1 MSNLVQLSSPPTGEL
16 SLGAAQSRHNKLIS
30 FVVHQLQDK
39 VDYGTIQGCGTKP
52 FLFKPGA
59 EKIATLLGFSI
70 NLERTG
76 SVEHYTGFPGG
87 AGEPFFKYDY
97 IATVRDRQ
105 GIPLA
110 NCEGTCNSWEKKYR
124 YRAGNRSC
132 PQCGNTETLLKSKGK
147 PEWFCWSKKG
157 GCGATFPENDPRI
170 SSQQAGRVLN
180 SEIFDQ
186 LNTLMK
192 MAQKRAMVGAVIVA
206 ANATQLFERDTDNI
220 PDPEVIDAEFVDTD
234 KSVFAAAIPSG
245 IEAETP
251 RDRITAI
258 HSAVGWQAK
267 QVGVLL
273 NTYFGAREFDSL
285 TPEEVN
291 RLGDGILTEY
301 AASRC
306 GDVNT
311 ARRILETLHQQQPGA
326 WGKDLADMFII
337 RLDEMKTAV
346 PMQGRPEPPTHR
358 GVSIA

>member
-1 MSNLVQLSSPPTGEL
+1 
-16 SLGAAQSRHNKLIS
+16 
-30 FVVHQLQDK
+30 
-39 VDYGTIQGCGTKP
+39 
-52 FLFKPGA
+52 
-59 EKIATLLGFSI
+59 
-70 NLERTG
+70 
-76 SVEHYTGFPGG
+76 
-87 AGEPFFKYDY
+87 
-97 IATVRDRQ
+97 
-105 GIPLA
+105 
-110 NCEGTCNSWEKKYR
+110 
-124 YRAGNRSC
+124 
-132 PQCGNTETLLKSKGK
+132 
-147 PEWFCWSKKG
+147 
-157 GCGATFPENDPRI
+157 
-170 SSQQAGRVLN
+170 
-180 SEIFDQ
+180 
-186 LNTLMK
+186 
-192 MAQKRAMVGAVIVA
+192 VA

-326 WGKDLADMFII
+326 WGKDLADMFIV
-337 RLDEMKTAV
+337 RLDEMKQAV
-346 PMQGRPEPPTHR
+346 PIQGRPAPPTHR